1 MAKRLSWKFWITFWL
16 TALIFLAGW
25 FFYWETR
32 NQGTG
37 KLETLVN
44 LLPGTEEMKGEYKS
58 IASLFNYFSNTNG
71 QEKNLLV
78 LFQNNLEIRPGGGF
92 IGTFGIAKIKDG
104 HVQEFKTYDTGV
116 FDANMKEII
125 APPYPI
131 TETMKVKAWALRDSN
146 YSPDFA
152 TNARKA
158 EEFYHLEGGTE
169 KLDGVIAITTNVL
182 TSLLKLTGPI
192 TLEDYPGTYS
202 DENAILA
209 LEYQVEKAYDEQ
221 GIAKNDRKSII
232 NELANAIKEK
242 TANLSIP
249 QKYELFKI
257 LMEDLKK
264 KDIQMYFKDATLQKE
279 IEKSNW
285 GGLVDSEWKK
295 DYLLAVD
302 ANYGA
307 YKSDYYVKRS
317 MDYSIDLTG
326 ETPKVI
332 LKITYN
338 HTAKQRDFMTK
349 DYITYLRVY
358 APDGAWLDTTLSKNL
373 ESPKFGNEF
382 GKKYFGT
389 IVRVPL
395 GSEKTV
401 VLEYTLPKEIA
412 NSYNLKIQKQ
422 AGINDVPVAVHVTD
436 AQGKKDFNYALNS
449 DIVINN

>member
-1 MAKRLSWKFWITFWL
+1 M
-16 TALIFLAGW
+16 
-25 FFYWETR
+25 
-32 NQGTG
+32 
-37 KLETLVN
+37 ETLVSI
-44 LLPGTEEMKGEYKS
+44 LPGTEEIKGEYKS
-58 IASLFNYFSNTNG
+58 IVSLFNYFSDTNG

-104 HVQEFKTYDTGV
+104 HIQEFKTYDTGI
-116 FDANMKEII
+116 FDANIKEII

-131 TETMKVKAWALRDSN
+131 TETMKVKSWALRDSN

-152 TNARKA
+152 TNAKKA
-158 EEFYHLEGGTE
+158 EEFYALEGGTE
-169 KLDGVIAITTNVL
+169 KLDGVIAVTTNVL

-192 TLEDYPGTYS
+192 TLEDYPGSYS

-221 GIAKNDRKSII
+221 GIAKENRKSII

-257 LMEDLKK
+257 LLDDLKK
-264 KDIQMYFKDATLQKE
+264 KDIQMYFSDSTLQAE
-279 IEKSNW
+279 IKKSNW

-317 MDYSIDLTG
+317 MDYSVDLTG
-326 ETPKVI
+326 ENPKVL

-349 DYITYLRVY
+349 DYLTYLRVY
-358 APDGAWLDTTLSKNL
+358 APDGAWLDDVNSKNF

-382 GKKYFGT
+382 GKKYFGA

-395 GSEKTV
+395 GTEKTV
-401 VLEYTLPKEIA
+401 TLEYSLPKNIKE
-412 NSYNLKIQKQ
+412 NYNLKIQKQ
-422 AGINDVPVAVHVTD
+422 AGINDVPVAVHIINSQEKNDSDYV
-436 AQGKKDFNYALNS
+436 LNS
-449 DIVINN
+449 DVILN